1 MFFVGLTACQ
11 ELETVP
17 ITEAMH
23 FAGQADSTSV
33 ETLERGREAYMLY
46 CYGCHGMTGDGNGPA
61 SYGLRPAPRDLR
73 LGDYKFA
80 KVLKGLP
87 HDDDFERIIRQ
98 GLQGT
103 AMLKWDIP
111 DTPLNDII
119 QYIKTFAPDRWRI
132 DDKPEEDQ
140 EKLGTKLHVV
150 TPWEEDWK
158 KMQEEAGKAGNQG
171 ADSDDESS
179 SRCLV
184 MFEEVAS
191 EGADADKA
199 TVWKDKSWAELV
211 STFEDWPC
219 VMVRD
224 PYQPAPGSGQDSALL
239 RAEAIE
245 LGKKVFH
252 VNQCWQCHPSF
263 VTTDEITAYHKELRP
278 NDPPP
283 VSYRDHLFHSE
294 AKPSDVYTRRPWKA
308 GEECDA
314 SIMPDCPEEL
324 EDNCRVCQKDELCVS
339 GRCEFKVRIPPPDF
353 LLVDVRSG
361 STVNELF
368 KTITL
373 GIHGT
378 AMIANLDAYKDNPE
392 QLWALAYYVRSLIDL
407 KGTPTA
413 IAIKDR
419 LLATMPAKTEAAP
432 EQPAP
437 APAAEQPAP
446 APAAEQPA
454 PTPAEPAPAEPAPAE
469 PAPAEPAPAEPAPAE
484 PAPAEPAPAEPAPA
498 EPGTT
503 DSAK

>member
-1 MFFVGLTACQ
+1 
-11 ELETVP
+11 
-17 ITEAMH
+17 
-23 FAGQADSTSV
+23 
-33 ETLERGREAYMLY
+33 
-46 CYGCHGMTGDGNGPA
+46 
-61 SYGLRPAPRDLR
+61 
-73 LGDYKFA
+73 
-80 KVLKGLP
+80 
-87 HDDDFERIIRQ
+87 
-98 GLQGT
+98 
-103 AMLKWDIP
+103 
-111 DTPLNDII
+111 
-119 QYIKTFAPDRWRI
+119 
-132 DDKPEEDQ
+132 
-140 EKLGTKLHVV
+140 
-150 TPWEEDWK
+150 
-158 KMQEEAGKAGNQG
+158 MQEEADKAGNQG

-211 STFEDWPC
+211 SSFEDWPC

-224 PYQPAPGSGQDSALL
+224 PYQAAPGSGQDAALL
-239 RAEAIE
+239 RAGAIE

-252 VNQCWQCHPSF
+252 ANQCWQCHPSF

-294 AKPSDVYTRRPWKA
+294 TKPSDVYTRRPWKA

-361 STVNELF
+361 SAVNDLF

-378 AMIANLDAYKDNPE
+378 AMVANLDAYKDNPE

-419 LLATMPAKTEAAP
+419 LLGSMPAKTEAAP
-432 EQPAP
+432 AANEAAPEKPTPAPTEPTPVPTEPAPAPTEPAPAPTEPAPTPTEPTPAPTEPAP
-437 APAAEQPAP
+437 APAD
-446 APAAEQPA
+446 
-454 PTPAEPAPAEPAPAE
+454 
-469 PAPAEPAPAEPAPAE
+469 
-484 PAPAEPAPAEPAPA
+484 
-498 EPGTT
+498 PGTT
-503 DSAK
+503 DTPTPPGK